1 MNKTS
6 KYNASL
12 TGEPFLFYET
22 RQVARLKLNGLSD
35 KEILEE
41 VVKNNLF
48 QYATEKSIPKRSKAA
63 LKRLQVL
70 DENMLGYLLEKS
82 SETAKIVNLYAI
94 MKSNRLVMEFVS
106 EVVGEKYAANN
117 LTLDKKDVNEFFLE
131 KREQS
136 EEVARWRDNTIKKL
150 KQVLLRMLSEAGI
163 LDERDGCTLHRPVLD
178 SEVIR
183 YVEAAGE
190 LHLLKAMGINI

>member
-1 MNKTS
+1 MPENK

-22 RQVARLKLNGLSD
+22 RQVARLKLNGLND
-35 KEILEE
+35 KEIMEE
-41 VVKNNLF
+41 VINNNLF
-48 QYATEKSIPKRSKAA
+48 QYATEKSISKRVKAA

-70 DENMLGYLLEKS
+70 DFNMLQYLLEKP
-82 SETAKIVNLYAI
+82 SETAKIINLYAI

-117 LTLDKKDVNEFFLE
+117 LTLDKKDMNEFFLE

-136 EEVARWRDNTIKKL
+136 EEVARWQDNTIKKL
-150 KQVLLRMLSEAGI
+150 KQVLLRMLTEAGI
-163 LDERDGCTLHRPVLD
+163 LDDRDGCTLHRPVLD
-178 SEVIR
+178 PEVIR
-183 YVEAAGE
+183 YIEAAGE
-190 LHLLKAMGINI
+190 LNLLKAMGITI

>member
-1 MNKTS
+1 MSNNQ

-12 TGEPFLFYET
+12 TGEPFLFHET
-22 RQVARLKLNGLSD
+22 RHVARLKLNGLND
-35 KEILEE
+35 KAILEE
-41 VVKNNLF
+41 VINDNLF
-48 QYATEKSIPKRSKAA
+48 QYATEKSIPKRVSAA
-63 LKRLQVL
+63 LKRVRVL
-70 DENMLGYLLEKS
+70 DENMLRYLLEKP
-82 SETAKIVNLYAI
+82 SETAKIINLYAI
-94 MKSNRLVMEFVS
+94 MKSNRLVMEFMN
-106 EVVGEKYAANN
+106 EVIGEKFAVNN
-117 LTLDKKDVNEFFLE
+117 PTLDKKDMNEFFQE

-136 EEVARWRDNTIKKL
+136 EDIAHWRDYTIKKL
-150 KQVLLRMLSEAGI
+150 KQVLLRMLTEAGI